1 MVLCCSRKAVSKFTQ
16 TRMEKMEFLKVLVKA
31 VLPRSVLE
39 WTRLRRLHQLRI
51 TNSSRSTQEVFS
63 AIYANN
69 MWGGGAGTFCSGS
82 GSQLEVARPYC
93 EMVKKF
99 VSDHG
104 VKSVLDIG
112 CGDFS
117 VGQNLQ
123 VTGIKYTGVD
133 IVQSLIERNAKLF
146 GSDSIDFRCL
156 NVIEDQLP
164 SADLVLVRQVLQH
177 LSNQQIKKVLN
188 KLHGYRYVM
197 VTEHYPAPS
206 VKTVHNIDKPH
217 GGDTRIPDNSA
228 VYLDHPPFNV
238 QGARTVL
245 EVPASRWLAHDGE
258 TIKTVL
264 ITKNA

>member
-1 MVLCCSRKAVSKFTQ
+1 M
-16 TRMEKMEFLKVLVKA
+16 
-31 VLPRSVLE
+31 
-39 WTRLRRLHQLRI
+39 
-51 TNSSRSTQEVFS
+51 FS
-63 AIYANN
+63 AVYASN
-69 MWGGGAGTFCSGS
+69 MWGGVAGNFCSGS
-82 GSQLEVARPYC
+82 GSQLDVARPYC

-99 VSDHG
+99 ACEHG

-117 VGQNLQ
+117 VGQHLQ
-123 VTGIKYTGVD
+123 VPGIKYTGVD
-133 IVQSLIERNAKLF
+133 IVQSLIERNDKLF

-164 SADLVLVRQVLQH
+164 SADLVLVRQVFQH
-177 LSNQQIKKVLN
+177 LSNEQITKVLN
-188 KLHGYRYVM
+188 KLQGYRYVM
-197 VTEHYPAPS
+197 VTEHYPAANVRTLP
-206 VKTVHNIDKPH
+206 NIDKPH

-228 VYLDHPPFNV
+228 VYLDHPPFSI

-264 ITKNA
+264 IAKQA